1 MLELKSV
8 SIGGLPPSAP
18 GALEARAELEQA
30 VRGRVSSL
38 DADRVA
44 YAKDFWP
51 LGLIW
56 QRERRLPTPPDLIVW
71 PQSEEEIQSVIAI
84 ARRRK
89 IPLIP
94 FGAGSG
100 VCGGTW
106 AVKGGIVLDL
116 KRLDRIDPVDA
127 SARSVDVDAGV
138 MGETLER
145 RLAADGWQLGHAP
158 SSMYMSTVGG
168 WLAAKS
174 AGQLSSRWGKIED
187 MVLSVRAVLGT
198 GERIETPER
207 PFSGPDLAQLLL
219 GSEGTLCVFARA
231 RLRVFP
237 LPEGRAF
244 HGYDFK
250 SVADGLEAI
259 RLMFRAGLRPS
270 VVRLYDPFDTAIV
283 GDKRPHASTTSPSDK
298 PALSREVLPALYR
311 VLAPQTLGRPGLLNR
326 ATHLLKKS
334 RLVLVFEGEA
344 SRAAD
349 EDAAARTLCARLG
362 AVDLGP
368 EPAEKWLASR
378 YDVSYRMSKVFEGGA
393 FADTFEVAA
402 PWERVLE
409 VYQRVREAVSPHAFV
424 LCHFSHAYLEGCSL
438 YFSFVGAASEG
449 DEQTRYETIW
459 RIALSAAQS
468 AGANVSHHHG
478 IGLLKARALQ
488 EALGEG
494 RHALKMLKDHFD
506 PDGIM
511 NPGKLGL

>member
-1 MLELKSV
+1 M
-8 SIGGLPPSAP
+8 PP
-18 GALEARAELEQA
+18 
-30 VRGRVSSL
+30 
-38 DADRVA
+38 
-44 YAKDFWP
+44 
-51 LGLIW
+51 
-56 QRERRLPTPPDLIVW
+56 PPDLVVW
-71 PQSEEEIQSVIAI
+71 PSTEEEVQAVIAV

-89 IPLIP
+89 LPVIPY
-94 FGAGSG
+94 GAGSG

-106 AVKGGIVLDL
+106 ATHGGVALDL
-116 KRLDRIDPVDA
+116 KRLDRIGPVDA
-127 SARSVDVDAGV
+127 TARTVDAEAGV

-145 RLAADGWQLGHAP
+145 RLASEGWQLGHTP
-158 SSMYMSTVGG
+158 SSIYMSTVGG
-168 WLAAKS
+168 WLAARS

-198 GERIETPER
+198 GERLETPER
-207 PFSGPDLAQLLL
+207 PFSGPDVAQLLI
-219 GSEGTLCVFARA
+219 GSEGTLCAFTRA

-250 SVADGLEAI
+250 TVADGLEAI
-259 RLMFRAGLRPS
+259 RVMFRAGLRPS

-283 GDKRPHASTTSPSDK
+283 GDKPPHVSTTSPSQA
-298 PALSREVLPALYR
+298 PALSRELLPALFR
-311 VLAPQTLGRPGLLNR
+311 VLAPQTLGRPGLMNR
-326 ATHLLKKS
+326 ATHLLRKS

-344 SRAAD
+344 ARAAD
-349 EDAAARTLCARLG
+349 EDAAARTLCQRLG
-362 AVDLGP
+362 AVSLGP
-368 EPAEKWLASR
+368 QPAEKWLASR

-402 PWERVLE
+402 PWERVYE
-409 VYQRVREAVSPHAFV
+409 VYQKVREAVAAHAFV

-438 YFSFVGAASEG
+438 YFSFVGAAPLGQER
-449 DEQTRYETIW
+449 ERYESIW

-478 IGLLKARALQ
+478 VGLLKARALQ
-488 EALGEG
+488 ESLGEG
-494 RHALKMLKDHFD
+494 RHALKMLKDFFD

>member
-1 MLELKSV
+1 MELRSV
-8 SIGGLPPSAP
+8 PLGSLPPPAP
-18 GALEARAELEQA
+18 PALDARSELMAA
-30 VRGRVSSL
+30 VGGRVSML
-38 DADRVA
+38 DFDRLA
-44 YAKDFWP
+44 YARDFWP

-56 QRERRLPTPPDLIVW
+56 LREGRTPPPPDLVAW
-71 PQSEEEIQSVIAI
+71 PSSEEEIQAVIAI

-89 IPLIP
+89 LPVIP

-106 AVKGGIVLDL
+106 AMHGGIALDL
-116 KRLDRIDPVDA
+116 KRLDRIGPVDA
-127 SARSVDVDAGV
+127 TTRTVDADAGV
-138 MGETLER
+138 IGETLER
-145 RLAADGWQLGHAP
+145 RLGADGWQLGHAP
-158 SSMYMSTVGG
+158 SSIYMSTVGG
-168 WLAAKS
+168 WLAARS

-187 MVLSVRAVLGT
+187 MVTSVRAVLGT

-207 PFSGPDLAQLLL
+207 PFSGPDVAQLLI
-219 GSEGTLCVFARA
+219 GSEGTLCVFTRA

-237 LPEGRAF
+237 LPEGRAY

-259 RLMFRAGLRPS
+259 RVMFRAGLRPS

-283 GDKRPHASTTSPSDK
+283 GDEQPHRAAVSPSEK
-298 PALSREVLPALYR
+298 PALVRDVLPALFR
-311 VLAPQTLGRPGLLNR
+311 VLAPQTLGRPSLMNR
-326 ATHLLKKS
+326 ATNLLRKS

-368 EPAEKWLASR
+368 EPGEQWMKKR

-409 VYQRVREAVSPHAFV
+409 VYQRVRAAVVRHAFV

-438 YFSFVGAASEG
+438 YFSFVGAAAEG
-449 DEQTRYETIW
+449 EERERYDTLW
-459 RIALSAAQS
+459 RIALSAAAS

-478 IGLLKARALQ
+478 VGLLKARALQ
-488 EALGEG
+488 DSLGEG

>member
-1 MLELKSV
+1 MSEVRSV
-8 SIGGLPPSAP
+8 PIGGLPAPSAL
-18 GALEARAELEQA
+18 ALDARTELAEA
-30 VRGRVSSL
+30 VGGRVSTV
-38 DADRVA
+38 DADRLA
-44 YAKDFWP
+44 YARDFWP
-51 LGLIW
+51 LGLIM
-56 QRERRLPTPPDLIVW
+56 QREGRVPPPPDLIVW
-71 PQSEEEIQSVIAI
+71 PSSEEEIQAVIAI

-89 IPLIP
+89 LPLIP

-106 AVKGGIVLDL
+106 AVKGGIALDL
-116 KRLDRIDPVDA
+116 KRLDRIGPIDA
-127 SARSVDVDAGV
+127 TARTVDVDAGV

-145 RLAADGWQLGHAP
+145 RLGSEGWQLGHTP
-158 SSMYMSTVGG
+158 SSIYMSTVGG
-168 WLAAKS
+168 WLAARS
-174 AGQLSSRWGKIED
+174 AGQQSSRWGKIED
-187 MVLSVRAVLGT
+187 MVTSVRAVLGT

-207 PFSGPDLAQLLL
+207 PFSGPDLAQLLI
-219 GSEGTLCVFARA
+219 GSEGTLCVFTRA
-231 RLRVFP
+231 RLRIFP

-250 SVADGLEAI
+250 SVADGVEAI
-259 RLMFRAGLRPS
+259 RVMFRAGLRPS

-283 GDKRPHASTTSPSDK
+283 GDKDPHVSHRSPSEA
-298 PALSREVLPALYR
+298 PPLSREVLPALFR
-311 VLAPQTLGRPGLLNR
+311 VLAPQTLGRPSLLNR
-326 ATHLLKKS
+326 ATHLLRKS

-344 SRAAD
+344 ERARD

-368 EPAEKWLASR
+368 HPAQKWMKTR
-378 YDVSYRMSKVFEGGA
+378 YDVSYRMSQVFEGGA

-402 PWERVLE
+402 PWQRVLE
-409 VYQRVREAVSPHAFV
+409 VYERVRDAVSAQAFV

-438 YFSFVGAASEG
+438 YFSFVGAAPDGQER
-449 DEQTRYETIW
+449 EKYESLW

-478 IGLLKARALQ
+478 VGLLKARALQ
-488 EALGEG
+488 DALGEG
-494 RHALKMLKDHFD
+494 RAALKMLKDHFD